1 MEFLTSTA
9 GSLII
14 FVIGLAIF
22 IALCFTKVPRIYAVL
37 LAVLVF
43 AFGINAEWT
52 TSLFTTFLGGTVTV
66 IQSYLF
72 TTLSGAAFS
81 CIIRARTL
89 LNTMVHPRHPPAQV
103 TVRKSVRGALLYTHR
118 PSGDKASSTSSAL
131 EKYSTA
137 FSRAASISS
146 RVSSAH
152 DNFRHPEIILVRKRV
167 PVVTQSAPH
176 KIKEA
181 LCRAQIFARIPP
193 KEPSRFIV
201 VEDVFR
207 AVR

>member
-72 TTLSGAAFS
+72 TTLSGAAVG
-81 CIIRARTL
+81 CALAATGCANRIAE
-89 LNTMVHPRHPPAQV
+89 
-103 TVRKSVRGALLYTHR
+103 TVMNLVGRQRGALVIMIVSFLVCA
-118 PSGDKASSTSSAL
+118 SGALGHTWIVLPIALAVCRLSAMSARGATALRSLPRSTSTRPRRSVP
-131 EKYSTA
+131 TM
-137 FSRAASISS
+137 RCPISS
-146 RVSSAH
+146 
-152 DNFRHPEIILVRKRV
+152 FP
-167 PVVTQSAPH
+167 
-176 KIKEA
+176 
-181 LCRAQIFARIPP
+181 
-193 KEPSRFIV
+193 
-201 VEDVFR
+201 
-207 AVR
+207 

>member
-72 TTLSGAAFS
+72 TTLSGAAVG
-81 CIIRARTL
+81 CALAATGCANRIAE
-89 LNTMVHPRHPPAQV
+89 
-103 TVRKSVRGALLYTHR
+103 TVMNLVGRQRGAGCPTF
-118 PSGDKASSTSSAL
+118 PGVWPCWPTSARSRL
-131 EKYSTA
+131 SNFPWWA
-137 FSRAASISS
+137 FPAC
-146 RVSSAH
+146 
-152 DNFRHPEIILVRKRV
+152 P
-167 PVVTQSAPH
+167 T
-176 KIKEA
+176 
-181 LCRAQIFARIPP
+181 
-193 KEPSRFIV
+193 
-201 VEDVFR
+201 
-207 AVR
+207 

>member
-72 TTLSGAAFS
+72 TTLSGAAVG
-81 CIIRARTL
+81 CALAATGCANRIAE
-89 LNTMVHPRHPPAQV
+89 
-103 TVRKSVRGALLYTHR
+103 TVMNLVGRQRGALVIMIVSFLVCA
-118 PSGDKASSTSSAL
+118 SGAL
-131 EKYSTA
+131 GHTWIVLPIA
-137 FSRAASISS
+137 LAVC
-146 RVSSAH
+146 RVSNIPRGVALLAYVSQVQIVQ
-152 DNFRHPEIILVRKRV
+152 FSLVG
-167 PVVTQSAPH
+167 
-176 KIKEA
+176 
-181 LCRAQIFARIPP
+181 IPGLP
-193 KEPSRFIV
+193 NLMPAEYLGTNIRSLSCPLWAWLWPRYCAS
-201 VEDVFR
+201 
-207 AVR
+207 

>member
-72 TTLSGAAFS
+72 TTLSGAAVG
-81 CIIRARTL
+81 CALAATGCANRIAE
-89 LNTMVHPRHPPAQV
+89 
-103 TVRKSVRGALLYTHR
+103 TVMNLVGRQRGALVIMIVSFLVCASGGSGHTWIVLPIALGGLPGVQHSPGCGPAGLRQPGPDCPIFPGGHSR
-118 PSGDKASSTSSAL
+118 PAQPDA
-131 EKYSTA
+131 
-137 FSRAASISS
+137 R
-146 RVSSAH
+146 
-152 DNFRHPEIILVRKRV
+152 RV
-167 PVVTQSAPH
+167 PRHQHLSGACHVHCGRGCGRGTV
-176 KIKEA
+176 
-181 LCRAQIFARIPP
+181 LL
-193 KEPSRFIV
+193 
-201 VEDVFR
+201 DL
-207 AVR
+207 

>member
-72 TTLSGAAFS
+72 TTLSGAAVG
-81 CIIRARTL
+81 CALAATGCANRIAE
-89 LNTMVHPRHPPAQV
+89 
-103 TVRKSVRGALLYTHR
+103 TVMNLVGRQRGALVIMIVSFLVCASGALGHTWIVL
-118 PSGDKASSTSSAL
+118 PSPWRSAGCPTFPGVWPCWPTSARSRL
-131 EKYSTA
+131 SNFPWWA
-137 FSRAASISS
+137 FPAC
-146 RVSSAH
+146 
-152 DNFRHPEIILVRKRV
+152 P
-167 PVVTQSAPH
+167 T
-176 KIKEA
+176 
-181 LCRAQIFARIPP
+181 
-193 KEPSRFIV
+193 
-201 VEDVFR
+201 
-207 AVR
+207 